1 MKKSEEQL
9 VKEEQIRIENML
21 FLKFGQI
28 QLSKQITAKLM
39 GFSASKLDKLRGM
52 GLCIPYSKET
62 ETSNV
67 MYSITDIAKYLS
79 EKKIKTA

>member
-28 QLSKQITAKLM
+28 QLSKQITANLM
-39 GFSASKLDKLRGM
+39 GFSVSKLDRLRGS
-52 GLCIPYSKET
+52 GVFIPYFKET

-67 MYSITDIAKYLS
+67 MYAITDIAKYLS